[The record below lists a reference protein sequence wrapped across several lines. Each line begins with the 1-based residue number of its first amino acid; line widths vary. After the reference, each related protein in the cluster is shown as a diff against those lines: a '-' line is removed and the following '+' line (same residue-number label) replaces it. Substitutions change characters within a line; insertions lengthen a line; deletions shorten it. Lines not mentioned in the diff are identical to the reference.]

1 MFSAVI
7 IQRLTRGHNFS
18 SELLRPRLH
27 TAPLYSG
34 NKPASTRLE
43 IAKPLRRLP
52 QLTTKAGNLLIARM
66 IHRKE
71 ERRF

>member
-1 MFSAVI
+1 
-7 IQRLTRGHNFS
+7 
-18 SELLRPRLH
+18 
-27 TAPLYSG
+27 
-34 NKPASTRLE
+34 LE